1 MESAIE
7 AAFAELKRQIP
18 GTDDLSESHGL
29 PPFSL
34 VLPYDGFNL
43 RLIVEA
49 ALRAV
54 GQGSKEIG

>member
-1 MESAIE
+1 MEKAIE

-18 GTDDLSESHGL
+18 GTDDLSSHHSL
-29 PPFSL
+29 PPYSL

-49 ALRAV
+49 ALRAA
-54 GQGSKEIG
+54 GQ